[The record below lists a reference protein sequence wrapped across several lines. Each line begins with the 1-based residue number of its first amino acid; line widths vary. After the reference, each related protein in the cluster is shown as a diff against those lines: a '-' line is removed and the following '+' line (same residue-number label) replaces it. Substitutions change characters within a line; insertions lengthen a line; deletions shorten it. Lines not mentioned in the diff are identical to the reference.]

1 MSIQE
6 FSNPIVIAILMLAA
20 FVFYR
25 LILALIDNQQT
36 NLDNFK
42 LWQKSLNMCICALP
56 LLGLLG
62 TIVGLLDAFTAM
74 SHGEGLG
81 DDASLL
87 TTGISN
93 ALFTTQLGLLMAIP
107 SWLLLSITDKKLNN
121 EASYAN

>member
-1 MSIQE
+1 MSAQE
-6 FSNPIVIAILMLAA
+6 FSNPIVIAIITLAL

-25 LILALIDNQQT
+25 LILALLNNQHVNNE
-36 NLDNFK
+36 NLK

-62 TIVGLLDAFTAM
+62 TIIGLLDAFTAM

-81 DDASLL
+81 ENSSLL
-87 TTGISN
+87 TTGISD

-107 SWLLLSITDKKLNN
+107 SWLLLSITDRKLNRDT
-121 EASYAN
+121 SYAN